1 MNLPKLTQRHG
12 VGKCSWK
19 NDTSKGF
26 PCGSLG
32 KESTCNILT
41 WLGRS
46 PGGGHGSPLQ
56 YSFLENPHG
65 QKSLVGYSPL
75 GHKVSDTTEQ
85 LRTDLTQSC
94 HKSSICKIQNIV
106 EAQSI
111 NVWFKKK
118 TKRKSVR
125 IVRKELTEAKEWIL
139 FHIQRREDIPPRP
152 IETRRRKRP
161 WETHNIN
168 IKIERG

>member
-26 PCGSLG
+26 PCGSVG

-56 YSFLENPHG
+56 YSFLENPMERGAWWAVVHR
-65 QKSLVGYSPL
+65 V
-75 GHKVSDTTEQ
+75 
-85 LRTDLTQSC
+85 
-94 HKSSICKIQNIV
+94 
-106 EAQSI
+106 AQSQT
-111 NVWFKKK
+111 WLKQLSSGSMYLP
-118 TKRKSVR
+118 TLLPAY
-125 IVRKELTEAKEWIL
+125 ELTL
-139 FHIQRREDIPPRP
+139 LYLRFY
-152 IETRRRKRP
+152 
-161 WETHNIN
+161 
-168 IKIERG
+168 

>member
-111 NVWFKKK
+111 NV
-118 TKRKSVR
+118 
-125 IVRKELTEAKEWIL
+125 
-139 FHIQRREDIPPRP
+139 
-152 IETRRRKRP
+152 
-161 WETHNIN
+161 
-168 IKIERG
+168 

>member
-26 PCGSLG
+26 PYGSVG

-46 PGGGHGSPLQ
+46 PGEGNGNPLQ
-56 YSFLENPHG
+56 YSFLENPHA

-75 GHKVSDTTEQ
+75 GHKASDTTKQ
-85 LRTDLTQSC
+85 LSTDLTQSC
-94 HKSSICKIQNIV
+94 HKPSICKIHNIV
-106 EAQSI
+106 EAQSMCDL
-111 NVWFKKK
+111 KKK
-118 TKRKSVR
+118 KKRKSVL
-125 IVRKELTEAKEWIL
+125 IVRKELTEAKE
-139 FHIQRREDIPPRP
+139 
-152 IETRRRKRP
+152 
-161 WETHNIN
+161 
-168 IKIERG
+168 